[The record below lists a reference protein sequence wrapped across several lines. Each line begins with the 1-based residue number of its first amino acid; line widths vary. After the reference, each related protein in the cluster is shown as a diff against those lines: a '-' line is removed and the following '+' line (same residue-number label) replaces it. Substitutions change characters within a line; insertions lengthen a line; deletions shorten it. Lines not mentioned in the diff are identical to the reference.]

1 LHTEV
6 QVTAK
11 TVGFAISEENRPL
24 LDELVDYFADGNR
37 SEFLRIAMERMAR
50 EKFANRMTDLQSRV
64 RAELGGRVLSE
75 DEVAALVREVK
86 AKN

>member
-11 TVGFAISEENRPL
+11 TVGFAISEADRPL

-50 EKFANRMTDLQSRV
+50 EKFANRMTDLQSKV
-64 RAELGGRVLSE
+64 RSELGGRVLSE
-75 DEVAALVREVK
+75 DEVAALVQEVK

>member
-1 LHTEV
+1 V
-6 QVTAK
+6 
-11 TVGFAISEENRPL
+11 N
-24 LDELVDYFADGNR
+24 YFADGNR

-64 RAELGGRVLSE
+64 RAELGGRVLSA